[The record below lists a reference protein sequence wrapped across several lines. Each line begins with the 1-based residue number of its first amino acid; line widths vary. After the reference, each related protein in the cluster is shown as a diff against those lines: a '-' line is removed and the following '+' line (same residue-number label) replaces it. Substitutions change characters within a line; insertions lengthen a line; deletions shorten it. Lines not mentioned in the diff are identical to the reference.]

1 MNIYRAAVIL
11 VVVSLVANMG
21 AAEPLPDI
29 PPIPRRLPP
38 VGDALQPEQREQIA
52 KALDGLH
59 LRLAAAGNVDDP
71 DVLIYEKAVRFALLH
86 DEFYKKNDVQ
96 KALDLIDAANARL
109 DALANDQHP
118 WASQHGNVVRGYT
131 STIDGSAQPYGLE
144 IPEGLDLS
152 KPVPLYVWLHGRGD
166 KTTDLHFIAQRQVGS
181 CPISP
186 FVTDGIIL
194 HPFGRQCIG
203 YKSAGEI
210 DVFEAIESVKQRYK
224 IDDDRIALLGFSMGG
239 AGAWHIGSHYAD
251 RFCVVH
257 AGAGFVDVQR
267 YQHLDPATIPPVE
280 RTLWGLYDV
289 PDYVRNLFNI
299 PVIAYSGEKD
309 KQKASADIM
318 EEVYAAQGRK
328 LPRVIGPGMGH
339 KYHPDSIKQVMDFV
353 HDAVKKGR
361 TRLMDLNEVHL
372 QTRTL
377 RYPAQGGII
386 ISQLDQH
393 WRDTRVDTA
402 KDFQQFLVNIQTK
415 NVREIAIS
423 FPILT
428 GRDPVIDGQKIIVD
442 GKKVSEPFAVFH
454 RNDQN
459 IWHQISAEQWD
470 ASLRDR
476 KRPGLQGP
484 IDDAFME
491 PFLLVMPSGKS
502 SDARFEQWSRFEF
515 KHFFERWRALYRG
528 DPRMK
533 IDTEVTDD
541 DIANYHLVCF
551 GDAESNK
558 VIARLADKLP
568 MKVREGDR
576 VNLMIYPNPLNP
588 RKYVVLNS
596 GVTFR
601 ESHDRTNS
609 LQNPKLGDWAI
620 IDITTPPNGETPGK
634 VIDCG
639 FFDEQWKLSAVK
651 Q

>member
-11 VVVSLVANMG
+11 VIVSLVANMG

-109 DALANDQHP
+109 NALANDQHP
-118 WASQHGNVVRGYT
+118 WASQHGNVVRGYI
-131 STIDGSAQPYGLE
+131 SSIDGSAQPYGLE

-166 KTTDLHFIAQRQVGS
+166 KTTDLHFIAQRRTGS

-186 FVTDGIIL
+186 FVIDGIIL

-239 AGAWHIGSHYAD
+239 AGAWHIGAHYAD

-318 EEVYAAQGRK
+318 EEVYAAEGRK

-353 HDAVKKGR
+353 HDAAKQGGNAR
-361 TRLMDLNEVHL
+361 PTQVHL

-377 RYPAQGGII
+377 RYDKMYWVRVLA
-386 ISQLDQH
+386 LDQH
-393 WRDTRVDTA
+393 WQDTRVDAEIKPDGSIHMT
-402 KDFQQFLVNIQTK
+402 TK
-415 NVREIAIS
+415 NVAALAVPDWVEH
-423 FPILT
+423 PT
-428 GRDPVIDGQKIIVD
+428 GQLIIDGQRVLGQPVIVEQHHGVLIRQE
-442 GKKVSEPFAVFH
+442 GKWQYAPVWQPTGPMK
-454 RNDQN
+454 
-459 IWHQISAEQWD
+459 WH
-470 ASLRDR
+470 
-476 KRPGLQGP
+476 GLQGP

-541 DIANYHLVCF
+541 DLANYHLVCF

-639 FFDEQWKLSAVK
+639 FFDEQWKLPAVK
-651 Q
+651 K